1 MLTVTLEFKNE
12 DLGLTAK
19 VKCTSDEIV
28 DIFIVTNNYAPSL
41 GAISVFTPNTFKDR
55 VLFPFMAA
63 ANIPEWPDACERF
76 SELINKLRRSDRSV
90 TRTEVE
96 AFRDLID
103 AVKHTLKAHQ
113 QKILPWND

>member
-12 DLGLTAK
+12 DLGLSARI
-19 VKCTSDEIV
+19 KCTSDEIV
-28 DIFIVTNNYAPSL
+28 DIIITNSTAPSL
-41 GAISVFTPNTFKDR
+41 AAISVFTPNTFKER

-76 SELINKLRRSDRSV
+76 SALINTLRRSDKSV
-90 TRTEVE
+90 TRSEVE

-103 AVKHTLKAHQ
+103 AVKHTIKAHH